1 MRGTLHHMVCVAV
14 LAGPLMAQL
23 DAHIAGTARA
33 GQVFRKEIGPGL
45 FLVLTPIPD
54 SGGDSGW
61 TIEVQPPDGSD
72 NFVRCVTLPLHGPTQ
87 ADVLATQFVTE
98 DNRKLPEAKL
108 SDVKKREFQFALNA
122 ADQKKACDEMEAEAY
137 GAPTTAPDGSTI
149 IGNPG
154 YKEPPLGSG
163 SFFIKT
169 AQLSDLGP
177 GKHAR
182 LDFLSFEAKITLP
195 ASKNRPPG
203 DQPPARW

>member
-1 MRGTLHHMVCVAV
+1 MRETLHHLVCMAV

-23 DAHIAGTARA
+23 DAHIAGTDRA

-87 ADVLATQFVTE
+87 ADILATQFVTE
-98 DNRKLPEAKL
+98 DNVKLPDAEL
-108 SDVKKREFQFALNA
+108 SDVKKREFQFVVNA
-122 ADQKKACDEMEAEAY
+122 AAQKKACAEMEDEAY
-137 GAPTTAPDGSTI
+137 GKPKTPPDGTVI

-154 YKEPPLGSG
+154 YQEPPLGSG
-163 SFFIKT
+163 SFVIKT
-169 AQLSDLGP
+169 VQLSNLGP

-182 LDFLSFEAKITLP
+182 LDSLSFEFEIALPVTSKNP
-195 ASKNRPPG
+195 ASEGR
-203 DQPPARW
+203 R